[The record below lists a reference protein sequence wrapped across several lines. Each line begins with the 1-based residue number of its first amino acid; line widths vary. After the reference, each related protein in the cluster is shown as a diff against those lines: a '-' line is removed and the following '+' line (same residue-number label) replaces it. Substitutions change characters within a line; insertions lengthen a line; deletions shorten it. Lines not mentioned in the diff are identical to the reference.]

1 MLNVKAVGDEDLG
14 EYPPGFVVA
23 RPQGGF
29 EISDVVDFAVDED
42 EMQTIERA
50 IEPKIR
56 PTHPT
61 PSQPYYFQITFLGT
75 KAHLE
80 TNLPH
85 TDRTN
90 STPAGLAWLIGRSRN
105 CAIVIPDPSVSRCHA
120 VVGYDYHQGLYVM
133 DMGSSN
139 GTFLNQ
145 QRLTSL
151 KRYPLTDGQILR
163 FSQLTVQVFLNH

>member
-1 MLNVKAVGDEDLG
+1 
-14 EYPPGFVVA
+14 
-23 RPQGGF
+23 
-29 EISDVVDFAVDED
+29 
-42 EMQTIERA
+42 
-50 IEPKIR
+50 
-56 PTHPT
+56 
-61 PSQPYYFQITFLGT
+61 
-75 KAHLE
+75 
-80 TNLPH
+80 
-85 TDRTN
+85 
-90 STPAGLAWLIGRSRN
+90 
-105 CAIVIPDPSVSRCHA
+105 

>member
-14 EYPPGFVVA
+14 ECFPGFAVA
-23 RPQGGF
+23 RSQDRF
-29 EISDVVDFAVDED
+29 EVPDAVGFAVDED

-50 IEPKIR
+50 IAPKI
-56 PTHPT
+56 TPT
-61 PSQPYYFQITFLGT
+61 PSPAQPYYFQITFLGT

-105 CAIVIPDPSVSRCHA
+105 CAIVIPDPSVSRCHG

>member
-1 MLNVKAVGDEDLG
+1 MVAS
-14 EYPPGFVVA
+14 PQSGFGTA
-23 RPQGGF
+23 N
-29 EISDVVDFAVDED
+29 VVDFAVDED

-50 IEPKIR
+50 IEPKIAPAQPSPAQPN
-56 PTHPT
+56 PT
-61 PSQPYYFQITFLGT
+61 QPYYFQITSLGT